1 MNCRRLIPYV
11 GRGSDGQC
19 RVRNEPRQTVGLGR
33 ISLGL
38 LTSRGQNTPRRPLGL
53 LSESSRM
60 ELRFAH

>member
-1 MNCRRLIPYV
+1 
-11 GRGSDGQC
+11 
-19 RVRNEPRQTVGLGR
+19 VGLGL

-60 ELRFAH
+60 ALRFTHYRSAVVAGAYFHFQYLPIMR